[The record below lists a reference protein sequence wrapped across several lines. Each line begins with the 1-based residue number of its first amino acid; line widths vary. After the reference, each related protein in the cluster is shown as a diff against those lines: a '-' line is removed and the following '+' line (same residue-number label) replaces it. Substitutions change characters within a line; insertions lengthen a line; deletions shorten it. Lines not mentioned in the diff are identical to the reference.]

1 MKKTLLSTLILSSL
15 TVFSVSALA
24 ENLATVY
31 QLATQKDPQLL
42 RAMAVRDAA
51 KERIDISKASLL
63 PQINLTAGYSKR
75 IGESQQFIGEN
86 LVNLE
91 NETTGWNAQVALSQS
106 IFNWNNWK
114 NLNTA
119 EKLAMQ
125 SQTIL
130 DAEAQALIVRVSQ
143 AYFNVLEA
151 DDGVGFAGA
160 EKRAIERQLEQTKQ
174 RFAVGLTAITDV
186 HEAQAQFDSA
196 VAREIAANNLLETA
210 RETLREITGQYH
222 QQLASLDTDK
232 FETVQPSPATADG
245 WVTLAE
251 ELNLN
256 IKASKL
262 ALDVA
267 QNDIEN
273 AKAGH
278 YPTLSLDAS
287 YGTDDYDSKRSYND
301 PESTPPGLP
310 TTGRSDP
317 PRFDSKQIGLNLRV
331 PLYSG
336 GGTIAATEVARA
348 NYVAASQDLE
358 RSYRTAV
365 RQVRVSFNDINANIA
380 TIRALEQAVI
390 SAESALNAT
399 EAGFEVGTRTIVDV
413 LQSTRNLFE
422 ARRNL
427 SAARYNYVIAILSLK
442 QAAGNLSEQDLQAIN
457 QALTV

>member
-1 MKKTLLSTLILSSL
+1 MKKTFLSTLILSSL

-24 ENLATVY
+24 ADLTTVY
-31 QLATQKDPQLL
+31 QLAIQKDPQLL
-42 RAMAVRDAA
+42 KAEAVRNAA
-51 KERIDISKASLL
+51 RERIDISKARLL
-63 PQINLTAGYSKR
+63 PQVNLTAGYSKSINER
-75 IGESQQFIGEN
+75 QGFVGDELTIIESD
-86 LVNLE
+86 
-91 NETTGWNAQVALSQS
+91 TTGWSAEVGLSQS
-106 IFNWNNWK
+106 VFDWTNWK

-130 DAEAQALIVRVSQ
+130 DAEIQGLIVRVSQ

-151 DDGVGFAGA
+151 VDGLSFAEA

-196 VAREIAANNLLETA
+196 VAREIAAQNLVETA

-222 QQLASLDTDK
+222 SELASLDTDK
-232 FETVQPSPATADG
+232 FDTVQPSPTTADA
-245 WVTLAE
+245 WVQLAE
-251 ELNLN
+251 QLNLN
-256 IKASKL
+256 IKANKL
-262 ALDVA
+262 ALEIA

-278 YPTLSLDAS
+278 YPTLSLDAA
-287 YGTDDYDSKRSYND
+287 YGTGDD
-301 PESTPPGLP
+301 ESTSTFLGTSLP
-310 TTGRSDP
+310 TNP
-317 PRFDSKQIGLNLRV
+317 PRLDNKRIGLNLRV

-336 GGTIAATEVARA
+336 GGTVAATDVAKA

-358 RSYRTAV
+358 QSYRTAV

-390 SAESALNAT
+390 SADSALNAT
-399 EAGFEVGTRTIVDV
+399 DAGFEVGTRTIVDV

-442 QAAGNLSEQDLQAIN
+442 QAAGNLSEQDLLAIN
-457 QALTV
+457 QALVE

>member
-1 MKKTLLSTLILSSL
+1 MKKTLLSTLMLSSL
-15 TVFSVSALA
+15 AVFSVSSMAD
-24 ENLATVY
+24 NLAAVY

-51 KERIDISKASLL
+51 KQRIDISKASLL
-63 PQINLTAGYSKR
+63 PQINLTAGYNNQIIER
-75 IGESQQFIGEN
+75 QTFIGDD
-86 LVNLE
+86 LVTLE
-91 NETTGWNAQVALSQS
+91 SDTTGWSAQVALSQS
-106 IFNWNNWK
+106 IFDWTNWK

-119 EKLAMQ
+119 EKRAMQ

-130 DAEAQALIVRVSQ
+130 DAEAQGLIVRVSQ
-143 AYFNVLEA
+143 NYFNVLKA
-151 DDGVGFAGA
+151 VDDLGFAGA

-174 RFAVGLTAITDV
+174 RFAVGLIAITDV

-196 VAREIAANNLLETA
+196 VAREIAAQNMLETA

-222 QQLASLDTDK
+222 SELASLDTSK
-232 FETVQPSPATADG
+232 FETVRPSPATADA

-256 IKASKL
+256 IKANKL

-287 YGTDDYDSKRSYND
+287 YGTGDTK
-301 PESTPPGLP
+301 STNTFSGISQK
-310 TTGRSDP
+310 GNP
-317 PRFDSKQIGLNLRV
+317 PRLDNQQIGLNLRV

-336 GGTIAATEVARA
+336 GATTAATDVARA

-358 RSYRTAV
+358 QSYRTAV
-365 RQVRVSFNDINANIA
+365 RQVRVSFNDINANIS

-427 SAARYNYVIAILSLK
+427 SGARYNYVIAILSLK
-442 QAAGNLSEQDLQAIN
+442 QAAGNLSEQDLLAIN
-457 QALTV
+457 QALIN

>member
-15 TVFSVSALA
+15 TVFSATVFA
-24 ENLATVY
+24 EDLATVY
-31 QLATQKDPQLL
+31 QLASQKDPQLL
-42 RAMAVRDAA
+42 RAEAIRNAA
-51 KERIDISKASLL
+51 RERIDISKARLL
-63 PQINLTAGYSKR
+63 PQINLTAGYSR
-75 IGESQQFIGEN
+75 RNGEGQSFIGDE
-86 LVNLE
+86 LVTVQS
-91 NETTGWNAQVALSQS
+91 ETTGWNAQIGLSQS
-106 IFNWNNWK
+106 IFDWTNWK

-119 EKLAMQ
+119 EKQAMQ

-143 AYFNVLEA
+143 SYFNVLKA
-151 DDGVGFAGA
+151 VDDLGFAGS
-160 EKRAIERQLEQTKQ
+160 EKTAIERQLEQTKQ

-186 HEAQAQFDSA
+186 HEAQAQYDSA
-196 VAREIAANNLLETA
+196 VAREIAAQNNLETA

-222 QQLASLDTDK
+222 SELASLDTDK
-232 FETVQPSPATADG
+232 FDTVQPSPATADG
-245 WVTLAE
+245 WVSIAE
-251 ELNLN
+251 ETNLN
-256 IKASKL
+256 IKANKL
-262 ALDVA
+262 ALDIA
-267 QNDIEN
+267 KNDIDN

-287 YGTDDYDSKRSYND
+287 YGTDDFETKRTFSGN
-301 PESTPPGLP
+301 SQ
-310 TTGRSDP
+310 RSNP
-317 PRFDSKQIGLNLRV
+317 PRFDSDSIGLNLRV

-336 GGTIAATEVARA
+336 GGTVAATEVARA

-358 RSYRTAV
+358 QSYRTAV

-380 TIRALEQAVI
+380 TIRALEQAVV

-427 SAARYNYVIAILSLK
+427 SGARYNYVIAILSLK
-442 QAAGNLSEQDLQAIN
+442 QAAGNLSEQDLLAIN
-457 QALTV
+457 QGLTE

>member
-1 MKKTLLSTLILSSL
+1 
-15 TVFSVSALA
+15 VFSVSSMAD
-24 ENLATVY
+24 NLAAVY

-51 KERIDISKASLL
+51 KQRIDISKARLL
-63 PQINLTAGYSKR
+63 PQVNLTAGYSKSMVER
-75 IGESQQFIGEN
+75 STFINNGLVIVDNES
-86 LVNLE
+86 
-91 NETTGWNAQVALSQS
+91 TGWDAQVNLSQS
-106 IFNWNNWK
+106 VFDWTNWN

-119 EKLAMQ
+119 EKRAMQ

-130 DAEAQALIVRVSQ
+130 DAEAQGLIVRVSQ
-143 AYFNVLEA
+143 NYFNVLKA
-151 DDGVGFAGA
+151 VDDLGFAGA

-174 RFAVGLTAITDV
+174 RFAVGLIAITDV

-196 VAREIAANNLLETA
+196 VAREIAAQNMLETA

-222 QQLASLDTDK
+222 SELASLDTSK
-232 FETVQPSPATADG
+232 FETVQPSPATADA

-251 ELNLN
+251 QLNLN
-256 IKASKL
+256 IKANKL

-278 YPTLSLDAS
+278 YPTLSLDAA
-287 YGTDDYDSKRSYND
+287 YGTGDS
-301 PESTPPGLP
+301 ESKNTFLGNTQTTNLP
-310 TTGRSDP
+310 RLDNS
-317 PRFDSKQIGLNLRV
+317 RIGLNLRV

-336 GGTIAATEVARA
+336 GATTAATDVARA

-358 RSYRTAV
+358 QSYRTAV
-365 RQVRVSFNDINANIA
+365 RQVRVSFNDINANIS

-427 SAARYNYVIAILSLK
+427 SGARYNYVIAILSLK
-442 QAAGNLSEQDLQAIN
+442 QAAGNLSEQDLLAIN
-457 QALTV
+457 QALIN

>member
-24 ENLATVY
+24 DNLASVY

-42 RAMAVRDAA
+42 RAEAVRNAA
-51 KERIDISKASLL
+51 RERIDISKARLL
-63 PQINLTAGYSKR
+63 PQVNLGAGYSKTM
-75 IGESQQFIGEN
+75 SEN
-86 LVNLE
+86 PEFLE
-91 NETTGWNAQVALSQS
+91 QGIIIVDSDRTGWSAEVSLTQS
-106 IFNWNNWK
+106 IFDWTNWK

-119 EKLAMQ
+119 EKLALQ
-125 SQTIL
+125 SQAIL
-130 DAEAQALIVRVSQ
+130 DAEMQDLIVRVSQ
-143 AYFNVLEA
+143 AYFNVLKA
-151 DDGVGFAGA
+151 VDDLGFAGA

-196 VAREIAANNLLETA
+196 VAREIAAQNMLETA
-210 RETLREITGQYH
+210 RESLREITGQYH
-222 QQLASLDTDK
+222 NELASLDTTK
-232 FETVQPSPATADG
+232 FDTVQPSPATADA
-245 WVTLAE
+245 WVTIAE
-251 ELNLN
+251 DLNLN
-256 IKASKL
+256 IKANKL

-267 QNDIEN
+267 KNDIEN

-287 YGTDDYDSKRSYND
+287 YGTGDSETENTFAGNTRTTD
-301 PESTPPGLP
+301 LP
-310 TTGRSDP
+310 RL
-317 PRFDSKQIGLNLRV
+317 DSSRIGLNLQV

-336 GGTIAATEVARA
+336 GATVAATEVARA

-358 RSYRTAV
+358 QSHRTAV

-380 TIRALEQAVI
+380 TIRALEQAVV

-427 SAARYNYVIAILSLK
+427 AGARYNYVIAILSLK
-442 QAAGNLSEQDLQAIN
+442 QAAGNLSEQDLMAIN
-457 QALTV
+457 QALTE

>member
-1 MKKTLLSTLILSSL
+1 MKKTFLSTLMLSSL
-15 TVFSVSALA
+15 AVFSVNSMAD
-24 ENLATVY
+24 NLAAVY

-51 KERIDISKASLL
+51 KQRIDISKARLL
-63 PQINLTAGYSKR
+63 PQVNLTAGYSKSMAER
-75 IGESQQFIGEN
+75 STFINDGLVIVDNES
-86 LVNLE
+86 
-91 NETTGWNAQVALSQS
+91 TGWDAQVNLSQS
-106 IFNWNNWK
+106 IFDWTNWK

-130 DAEAQALIVRVSQ
+130 DAAAQGLIVRVSQ
-143 AYFNVLEA
+143 NYFNVLKA
-151 DDGVGFAGA
+151 VDDLGFAGA

-196 VAREIAANNLLETA
+196 VAREIAAQNMLETA

-222 QQLASLDTDK
+222 SELASLDTTK
-232 FETVQPSPATADG
+232 FETVQPSPATADA

-251 ELNLN
+251 QLNLTL
-256 IKASKL
+256 KANKL
-262 ALDVA
+262 ALDIA

-278 YPTLSLDAS
+278 YPTLSLDAT
-287 YGTDDYDSKRSYND
+287 YGTGDS
-301 PESTPPGLP
+301 ESKNTLLGNTETTNLP
-310 TTGRSDP
+310 RLDNS
-317 PRFDSKQIGLNLRV
+317 RIGLNLRV

-336 GGTIAATEVARA
+336 GATTAATDEARA

-358 RSYRTAV
+358 QSYRTAV
-365 RQVRVSFNDINANIA
+365 RQVRVSFNDINANIS

-427 SAARYNYVIAILSLK
+427 SGARYNYVIAILSLK
-442 QAAGNLSEQDLQAIN
+442 QAAGNLSEQDLLSIN
-457 QALTV
+457 QALTN